1 MLLVK
6 QKPDWSHELKIKQIF
21 LRFIYIWVDVHARVI
36 YACEGMWMSEKEPVL
51 NEVNALF
58 PFNIIYSLTPQSPT
72 VLSSCVC

>member
-21 LRFIYIWVDVHARVI
+21 LRFIYIWVDVHAWVI
-36 YACEGMWMSEKEPVL
+36 YACEGMWMSKKEPVL

-58 PFNIIYSLTPQSPT
+58 SFNIIYSLTPQSPT